1 MFRQIMLNEL
11 ARADKPNLAFIAVM
25 VLFNFMVIQDIRG
38 GEIGIVVI
46 GAYVADIV
54 GL

>member
-1 MFRQIMLNEL
+1 MLNKL
-11 ARADKPNLAFIAVM
+11 GRADKLNLAFVTVI
-25 VLFNFMVIQDIRG
+25 VLFNFMVIQHIRG
-38 GEIGIVVI
+38 GEIGIVAI